1 MPSGPGRPPF
11 RADHVGSLLRP
22 AALRQAFREH
32 ADGRIDDAAFARAQ
46 DSSIRD
52 VVQRQ
57 ADLGLG
63 VVTDGEFRR
72 ASYWARFVERM
83 DGLGIR
89 PAEFR
94 FRDDAGH
101 ERAFTAPYAE
111 GRLRRLRPLA
121 LDEFVFLRDTIKPD
135 RRLTAKITLPAPS
148 TMHFYRGRNFAD
160 RKVYPEAQAFF
171 ADLSQVFRDEIA
183 DLAGAG
189 CRYVQLDEVALAML
203 CDPAIRAQVTAQG
216 EKPDALVDL
225 YVDAI
230 NQAVAGARDVVIGVH
245 VCRGNFKGNY
255 LAAGGYAEV
264 AERFFNNTNANHFL
278 LEFDTDRA
286 GDFSPLRFV
295 PRGKA
300 VVLGLVSSK
309 TPERE
314 SLDLLTRR
322 VEQASKFVA
331 LDRLAISPQCG
342 FASTVA
348 GNPVSEADQWAKLT
362 LVVEAARKIWG
373 EP

>member
-1 MPSGPGRPPF
+1 
-11 RADHVGSLLRP
+11 
-22 AALRQAFREH
+22 
-32 ADGRIDDAAFARAQ
+32 
-46 DSSIRD
+46 
-52 VVQRQ
+52 
-57 ADLGLG
+57 
-63 VVTDGEFRR
+63 
-72 ASYWARFVERM
+72 
-83 DGLGIR
+83 
-89 PAEFR
+89 
-94 FRDDAGH
+94 
-101 ERAFTAPYAE
+101 
-111 GRLRRLRPLA
+111 
-121 LDEFVFLRDTIKPD
+121 
-135 RRLTAKITLPAPS
+135 
-148 TMHFYRGRNFAD
+148 MHFYRCRDYAD

-183 DLAGAG
+183 DLANAG

-203 CDPAIRAQVTAQG
+203 CDSAIRAQVAAQG
-216 EKPDALVDL
+216 EKPDMLVDL
-225 YVDAI
+225 YIEAI

-255 LAAGGYAEV
+255 LAAGGYEQV
-264 AERFFNNTNANHFL
+264 AERFFNSTSVNHFL
-278 LEFDTDRA
+278 LEFDTARA

-309 TPERE
+309 TPGLETIDM
-314 SLDLLTRR
+314 LARR
-322 VEQASKFVA
+322 VEQASKFID

-362 LVVEAARKIWG
+362 LVVAAARKIWG